1 MQYIDAPTLS
11 TVPTLVL
18 VHGSWHDGSC
28 WSPVQEQLA
37 EAGVRSIAPTLPG
50 HGAGDDRLGVRHGDY
65 VASVADALAGV
76 SGPAALVG
84 HSFGGSV
91 ISRVAALHPERCGG
105 LVYYSAFV
113 PRDGERVADS
123 LPPQLIEF
131 LDQAAADSADRTI
144 TLPDELLQQAFA
156 NTAEMDTLAR
166 IRALLVPE
174 PHAPIFETLSLPSFT
189 RLGIPTAY
197 ITCRDDLSLPPGVF
211 HPGQSSRL
219 HEPEMIEIDGDHEC
233 LLTAPERLADALLEA
248 LDGIHAAHRPH
259 RNSRARRA
267 GL

>member
-50 HGAGDDRLGVRHGDY
+50 HGAGDDRLGVRHGG
-65 VASVADALAGV
+65 LA
-76 SGPAALVG
+76 
-84 HSFGGSV
+84 
-91 ISRVAALHPERCGG
+91 
-105 LVYYSAFV
+105 YYSAFV
-113 PRDGERVADS
+113 PRDGECVADS
-123 LPPQLIEF
+123 LPAQLIEF
-131 LDQAAADSADRTI
+131 LDQAAAASDDRTI
-144 TLPDELLQQAFA
+144 TLPDELLEQAFA
-156 NTAEMDTLAR
+156 NTADEYTLAR

-211 HPGQSSRL
+211 HPGQSNRL

-248 LDGIHAAHRPH
+248 LVGIHAAHRPL
-259 RNSRARRA
+259 RNARARRA

>member
-1 MQYIDAPTLS
+1 MQYIDTQAPSPASTLI
-11 TVPTLVL
+11 L
-18 VHGSWHDGSC
+18 VHGSWHDGRS
-28 WSPVQEQLA
+28 WSAVQEHLA
-37 EAGVRSIAPTLPG
+37 AVGVHSIAPTLPG
-50 HGAGDDRLGVRHGDY
+50 HGAGDERLAVTHHDY
-65 VASVADALAGV
+65 VSRVIAELDAV
-76 SGPAALVG
+76 PGPVVLVG

-113 PRDGERVADS
+113 PRDGECVADS
-123 LPPQLIEF
+123 LPAQLIEF
-131 LDQAAADSADRTI
+131 LDQAAAASDDRTI
-144 TLPDELLQQAFA
+144 TLPDELLEQAFA
-156 NTAEMDTLAR
+156 NTADEYTLAR

>member
-105 LVYYSAFV
+105 L
-113 PRDGERVADS
+113 
-123 LPPQLIEF
+123 
-131 LDQAAADSADRTI
+131 
-144 TLPDELLQQAFA
+144 A
-156 NTAEMDTLAR
+156 NTADEYTLAR